1 MMKKNLLLAFGLVAV
16 AAVLFASGNKEVIVS
31 STDGFG
37 VGDKASDFN
46 LINVD
51 GKKIS
56 MSNYESAKGFIIV
69 FTCNTCPFSKMY
81 EKRIDQL
88 NQKYEPKGFPVLA
101 INSNDKSKQPGDS
114 YEEMIKRAKD
124 KNYSFPYLYD
134 ESQSVV
140 TAYGATR
147 TPHVYVV
154 SKKSAELVVSYIGA
168 IDDNHKDANAVSKKY
183 VEDAVDNLLE
193 GKPVKTTFTKAI
205 GCTIKWKEA

>member
-147 TPHVYVV
+147 TLH
-154 SKKSAELVVSYIGA
+154 
-168 IDDNHKDANAVSKKY
+168 
-183 VEDAVDNLLE
+183 
-193 GKPVKTTFTKAI
+193 
-205 GCTIKWKEA
+205 